1 MDRFPIRMKND
12 LSFSE
17 CKTPDTALH
26 YLGDEIIVVDVQG
39 EQITIADTGL
49 FGSPIN
55 TFAAN
60 NRIYGQLLAHEGDTW
75 EFTLL
80 EKHPPDAKPF
90 PVLGEHDS
98 RAVLTLKDGR
108 YHLHAY
114 GTDDLSMMRG
124 TLSNCRGWIFDAEE
138 AS

>member
-17 CKTPDTALH
+17 CKTPDTAL
-26 YLGDEIIVVDVQG
+26 YYRGPEIIIVDVDG
-39 EQITIADTGL
+39 ERITIADAGL
-49 FGSPIN
+49 FDSALN

-60 NRIYGQLLAHEGDTW
+60 NRIYGEQVSQDGDTRV
-75 EFTLL
+75 FKLL
-80 EKHPPDAKPF
+80 ETHPPDAKPF
-90 PVLGEHDS
+90 PVLGAHKSE
-98 RAVLTLKDGR
+98 AILTLKDGR

-124 TLSNCRGWIFDAEE
+124 RLSNCRGWIFDAKE
-138 AS
+138 AT

>member
-17 CKTPDTALH
+17 CKTPDTAL
-26 YLGDEIIVVDVQG
+26 YYRGPEIIIVDVQG
-39 EQITIADTGL
+39 EQITIADAGL
-49 FGSPIN
+49 FDSALN

-60 NRIYGQLLAHEGDTW
+60 NRIYGEQVSQEGDTRV
-75 EFTLL
+75 FKLL

-98 RAVLTLKDGR
+98 RAILTLKDGR

-114 GTDDLSMMRG
+114 GTDDLGTKKG
-124 TLSNCRGWIFDAEE
+124 TLSNCRGWIFDANEL
-138 AS
+138 